1 MYNQL
6 TKGFN
11 LTNDVPF
18 VDYYN
23 SWLSVNKEG
32 HISEKSMLRY
42 KSSIEVF
49 EEKFGDLPIN
59 KLTQL
64 KYRVLLKE
72 YGEGLYLTLEK
83 MDELQIAFK
92 NYIYV

>member
-1 MYNQL
+1 
-6 TKGFN
+6 
-11 LTNDVPF
+11 
-18 VDYYN
+18 
-23 SWLSVNKEG
+23 
-32 HISEKSMLRY
+32 MLRY

>member
-1 MYNQL
+1 M
-6 TKGFN
+6 
-11 LTNDVPF
+11 
-18 VDYYN
+18 
-23 SWLSVNKEG
+23 
-32 HISEKSMLRY
+32 SEKSMLRY